1 MVILKLIF
9 IVFQNSSKMYQVTIS
24 DSYKGTLQELYRMI
38 YLELAESKVVMVFS
52 EQIHETWLYQEYLPV
67 TVLPQ

>member
-1 MVILKLIF
+1 
-9 IVFQNSSKMYQVTIS
+9 MYQVAIS
-24 DSYKGTLQELYRMI
+24 NSYKGTLQELYRLI